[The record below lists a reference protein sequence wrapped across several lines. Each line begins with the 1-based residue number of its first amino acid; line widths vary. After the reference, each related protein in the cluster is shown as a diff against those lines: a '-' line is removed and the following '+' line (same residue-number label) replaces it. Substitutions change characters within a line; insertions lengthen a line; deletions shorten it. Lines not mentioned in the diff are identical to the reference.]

1 MGVGAVPGLRRADME
16 AGDATVEGT
25 AEVLFARVRVGGQ
38 CGGADGDV
46 GGSPPKEGG
55 DRRKDGVTMSR
66 TLLKKMVEVE
76 AGVEQWTCDQ
86 CGATADSQLADN
98 TPHPMPDGWV
108 SVAQYKGNPGVDER
122 AHFDTYGCAGAWCAG
137 KEPTRNTG
145 VAR

>member
-25 AEVLFARVRVGGQ
+25 AEVLFVRVRVRGHVGS
-38 CGGADGDV
+38 GKRSV
-46 GGSPPKEGG
+46 GGEPPKEGG

-66 TLLKKMVEVE
+66 TRLKKMVE
-76 AGVEQWTCDQ
+76 VEQWTCDQ